1 MVREKLRGR
10 LQGGAGGLQR
20 AFKFFDR
27 DGSGCVSRAEF
38 TKTMQVNLGLNFEPR
53 LMQQVFAAFDP
64 DSTGE
69 IDFPRFTAVV
79 MESSGSALSAG
90 TSLSTSTASL
100 QVSSDATGN
109 SEMFLVRR
117 AGRSPRPES
126 VVHAADSTAMP
137 RHAAPVPVTTQLSV
151 ERGVLSVERG
161 VLCK

>member
-1 MVREKLRGR
+1 VPVETAVGMVREKLRGR

-64 DSTGE
+64 HSSGE
-69 IDFPRFTAVV
+69 IDYPRFTAVV

-100 QVSSDATGN
+100 RISSNATGN

-117 AGRSPRPES
+117 AGRAPQGQIRSCTRLIRLRCP
-126 VVHAADSTAMP
+126 DMP
-137 RHAAPVPVTTQLSV
+137 PVPVTDSV
-151 ERGVLSVERG
+151 VS
-161 VLCK
+161 